1 MNVSDEHDFLR
12 LNEEYIRINIP
23 NIFISVFY
31 FLFGVSGNSCVLLV
45 YCLCVKRRHNRYYIP
60 FLALVDLLS
69 CLMNS
74 SWEIMFDMQPLTYN
88 DNFGC
93 KWIRFLG
100 NALVISSGLLLV
112 VIALQRFM
120 LVCRPLHHPSSK
132 RTKNIIVSVALLFA
146 LSVSSPK
153 FIFTGITEV
162 KTRDARFTGT
172 VCGILDEYSNTTSLL
187 VYDII
192 LRLVGG
198 VCYIS
203 LIVLY
208 FFVVRAIYI
217 RNRKLSQTHNKTVL
231 ILRECS
237 NTNSNAGAQQSS
249 PKSSENV
256 SGNREQRDS
265 DASTNSRTRNTIAS
279 HRFSIMFFVI
289 TLILLITIS
298 PRLAIESMEA
308 MDKNFAANFSDTQI
322 VLKGFFENLYILN
335 GVINPMIYGY
345 FDREFRIVLKK
356 KLCGT

>member
-1 MNVSDEHDFLR
+1 MNVSNKHDFLL

-88 DNFGC
+88 DNIGC

-120 LVCRPLHHPSSK
+120 LVCRPLRHPSSK
-132 RTKNIIVSVALLFA
+132 KTKNIIVSVALLFA
-146 LSVSSPK
+146 LTVSSPK

-187 VYDII
+187 VYDVI

-198 VCYIS
+198 LCYIS

-217 RNRKLSQTHNKTVL
+217 RNRKLYQTHNKTVQ
-231 ILRECS
+231 ILREYS

-308 MDKNFAANFSDTQI
+308 MDKNFAANFSDTKI

-356 KLCGT
+356 KLCGS